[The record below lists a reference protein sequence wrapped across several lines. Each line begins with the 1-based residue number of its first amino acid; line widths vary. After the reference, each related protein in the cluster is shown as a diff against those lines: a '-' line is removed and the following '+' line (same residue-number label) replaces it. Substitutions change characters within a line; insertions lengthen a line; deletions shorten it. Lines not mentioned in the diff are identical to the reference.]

1 MDDDLENLRSLAI
14 TGAEAASDLRALD
27 ALRVNMLGKS
37 GIVTNLLKELGR
49 TAPDQRRI
57 RGAALNDLKDEISA
71 AIEAR
76 RLALEAAAVEARLA
90 AERMDVSLPP
100 ASEPIGSIHPISRT
114 LEEMAAIFGAMG
126 FAIAEGP
133 DIETDWHNFAA
144 LNIPPHHPAR
154 DDHDSFYLPG

>member
-100 ASEPIGSIHPISRT
+100 IHTYIHCRRCWRSE
-114 LEEMAAIFGAMG
+114 L
-126 FAIAEGP
+126 
-133 DIETDWHNFAA
+133 
-144 LNIPPHHPAR
+144 
-154 DDHDSFYLPG
+154 FYL